1 MDIELTSSMD
11 DGALDGGGA
20 DIRIAGLFDDDIPAE
35 LPEPGAGRREASAN
49 GEKTGIKSLGG
60 GQPRVASDGGA
71 AGDISGLWQDAPDVS
86 GVFQ

>member
-35 LPEPGAGRREASAN
+35 LPEPGAGRREASAS
-49 GEKTGIKSLGG
+49 GKQGIKSLGG
-60 GQPRVASDGGA
+60 AQPRVASAGGA
-71 AGDISGLWQDAPDVS
+71 SDISSIWADAPDVS
-86 GVFQ
+86 SVFQ